1 MLIINLQT
9 HFQPNKHK
17 VNLSLCLK
25 DLLYTI
31 LLRWRRR
38 IGVYFKSRM
47 NYSVSLE
54 AYIKLSCLHQSYPP
68 NWISTRWM
76 SIHPST
82 YLSTYL
88 PTYLPTNLSTY
99 LPTYLP
105 TYQPMTLN
113 LIIVHR
119 WYLMLLH
126 QFYHHFEMIVL
137 FTFFTSRRSQKH
149 SLYFIKRNKVQRMH
163 I

>member
-88 PTYLPTNLSTY
+88 PTY
-99 LPTYLP
+99 
-105 TYQPMTLN
+105 QPMTLN